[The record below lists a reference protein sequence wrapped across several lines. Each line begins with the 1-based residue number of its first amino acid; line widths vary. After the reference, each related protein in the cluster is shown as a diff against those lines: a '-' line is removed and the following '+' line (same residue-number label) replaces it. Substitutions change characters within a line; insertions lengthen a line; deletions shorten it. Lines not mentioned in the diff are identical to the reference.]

1 MVRNIAPTKNQG
13 PSVTPRPK
21 PPNVEQDRAE
31 AARLRARV
39 QETRATPQ
47 SAPALTPAQSAY
59 GPSGSQAQA
68 LAAPR
73 TQQFLQNYSRPT
85 GSDFGGNFDDD
96 LDLAVPVTQQR
107 RPSDINWQDSSYNTQ
122 IAALERALRDFET
135 GSATRG
141 QRYQQDFT
149 TGLDRL
155 GFRPAPQAMAARSM
169 GGGPAGGGVG
179 FATGPVQGEFDIE
192 GGMDRTSAAAR
203 GTRGMRDEF
212 AGRGTLRSSDYV
224 NSFRDFQNRL
234 EQQLTGMETGRTRF
248 GEDLQ
253 TELAQFRA
261 RTGEQKAAAEESARS
276 RAIMRSIQEMGF

>member
-1 MVRNIAPTKNQG
+1 LQKRQFEMAN
-13 PSVTPRPK
+13 RPG
-21 PPNVEQDRAE
+21 DAGG
-31 AARLRARV
+31 
-39 QETRATPQ
+39 T
-47 SAPALTPAQSAY
+47 
-59 GPSGSQAQA
+59 
-68 LAAPR
+68 
-73 TQQFLQNYSRPT
+73 NY
-85 GSDFGGNFDDD
+85 D
-96 LDLAVPVTQQR
+96 LDLAVPVIQQR

-135 GSATRG
+135 GSTTRG

-169 GGGPAGGGVG
+169 EGEPAGGGVG

-192 GGMDRTSAAAR
+192 GMADRTSAAAR

-234 EQQLTGMETGRTRF
+234 QQQLTGMETGRTRF

-253 TELAQFRA
+253 TELAQFQA